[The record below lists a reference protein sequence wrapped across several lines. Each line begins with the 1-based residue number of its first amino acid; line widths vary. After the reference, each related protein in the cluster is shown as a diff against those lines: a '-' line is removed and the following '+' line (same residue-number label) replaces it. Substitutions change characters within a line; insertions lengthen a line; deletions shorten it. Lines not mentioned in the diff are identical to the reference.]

1 MTIFYVVTDG
11 VHTTVI
17 SSDNE
22 ADGQA
27 GDISKDEA
35 LELAIGRFKEAGLD
49 SSGLSVT
56 HVIDD
61 EDNSAYGWGDGPDAI
76 GLTEGAFIQV
86 AIDKAD
92 DEVVVDSDAVV
103 SGYNVMSWRHIEPND
118 VLIHLARCAPVAN
131 ARDMPPRD
139 DRHKASLVA
148 GRAAVAAFNA
158 FQSNPESSSLAALAA
173 KMKNLEEA
181 LGADG
186 HPKTVLSSVIQSWEV
201 AESPDDFAALSD
213 DGRKPWKLEV
223 DLHSANQLRV
233 AVWPASEKM
242 DEATSGL
249 GLFIEIDNGV
259 PTAHVA
265 PAPCL
270 ENSCHIRQVSNHE
283 VRVAPGTHLPARDVQ
298 DGVEPG
304 YVFTNGSPQD

>member
-1 MTIFYVVTDG
+1 MTIFYVVTNG
-11 VHTTVI
+11 LHTTVI

-22 ADGQA
+22 SDGKT
-27 GDISKDEA
+27 GNVSKDDA

-61 EDNSAYGWGDGPDAI
+61 EDNSAYGWGDGPEAI

-86 AIDKAD
+86 ASDMAD
-92 DEVVVDSDAVV
+92 DEVAVDSDAVV
-103 SGYNVMSWRHIEPND
+103 SGYNVMSWTHLEPND
-118 VLIHLARCAPVAN
+118 VLYHLASCAPVAN
-131 ARDMPPRD
+131 TRDMAPRD
-139 DRHKASLVA
+139 DRHDASLAA

-158 FQSNPESSSLAALAA
+158 FQANPDSASLAALAA
-173 KMKNLEEA
+173 EMKNLEAA

-186 HPKTVLSSVIQSWEV
+186 ESNVVFSGVIQSWEV

-213 DGRKPWKLEV
+213 DGRKPWKVEV
-223 DLHSANQLRV
+223 ERASANQLMV
-233 AVWPASEKM
+233 AVWPANEKI

-249 GLFIEIDNGV
+249 GLFIEIDKGL

-265 PAPCL
+265 PAPHL

-283 VRVAPGTHLPARDVQ
+283 VRVTPGTNLPARDVQ
-298 DGVEPG
+298 EGVEPG